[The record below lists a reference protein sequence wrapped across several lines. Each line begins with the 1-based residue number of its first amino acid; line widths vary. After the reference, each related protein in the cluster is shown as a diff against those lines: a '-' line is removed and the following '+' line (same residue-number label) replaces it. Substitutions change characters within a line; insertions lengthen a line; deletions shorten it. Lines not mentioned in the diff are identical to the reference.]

1 MSLIQVS
8 HLTFC
13 YEGSYD
19 PVFEEVSFEL
29 DTDWKL
35 GFIGRNGQGKTTFLQ
50 LLMGRYEYQG
60 CLLYTSRCV

>member
-19 PVFEEVSFEL
+19 PVFENVSFEL

-35 GFIGRNGQGKTTFLQ
+35 GFIRSEEHTSELQ
-50 LLMGRYEYQG
+50 SLR
-60 CLLYTSRCV
+60 